1 LPNPSRAQP
10 GIRPG
15 SASRFA
21 GKYFGTALA
30 VALATGQRAIRH
42 ADLAVHGKKQGGLFM
57 KQRTSGGLVAAL
69 ALLVWIGLLA
79 GCERRPASPAPATT
93 AEQGNKTAPAAISPE
108 DAAVTARV
116 KAALAAE
123 PALKSIEIQVDTVN
137 AVVTLS
143 GTIDTP
149 HNLERAT
156 QVAKAVDGVKAV
168 SNQLNVK
175 APV

>member
-1 LPNPSRAQP
+1 
-10 GIRPG
+10 
-15 SASRFA
+15 
-21 GKYFGTALA
+21 
-30 VALATGQRAIRH
+30 
-42 ADLAVHGKKQGGLFM
+42 M
-57 KQRTSGGLVAAL
+57 KQRTPGGLAAVL
-69 ALLVWIGLLA
+69 TLLIWIGLLA
-79 GCERRPASPAPATT
+79 GCERQPAGPPPGSTADQGSKAGPAAPLPGTIGNNPASRPAAPATS
-93 AEQGNKTAPAAISPE
+93 SPE
-108 DAAVTARV
+108 DAAITARV

-123 PALKSIEIQVDTVN
+123 PALKSIEIQVDTIN

-175 APV
+175 APA